1 MTANDESVSSSSAS
15 EKSFQTDNDDEAN
28 QAEIPSSSVT
38 VVRLK
43 QGHGGD
49 DSLPP
54 PWWKKRRER
63 IFRKKTLY
71 MRFPI
76 LKWLPKY
83 SAQDF
88 VADLVAGITV
98 GVTVI
103 PQGLAYAT
111 VAGLP
116 PEYGLYA
123 SYVGCFVYL
132 LFGSTPVVTIGPTAL
147 MSLVTYDSGAALLGP
162 EAAILLA
169 FLTGFLIDFIA
180 APVVAGFTSAA
191 AFTIATT
198 QIEALLGLK
207 FDDEGFLNTWIAVF
221 EHIEETKKWDAV
233 LGLSSIAILLLL
245 RILDQV
251 KLGKE
256 GERKRW
262 QNWVNSTCWLISVSR
277 NAIVIIAASILAYAL
292 TEPGQKNV
300 PFTLTGDIP
309 SGFPPFRAPPFSF
322 EADGKT
328 YSFLDICKNLGSSL
342 YISPLVAV
350 IESIAIAKSLCK
362 INQISRRHT
371 EMIRII
377 LFSIL
382 SGFHG
387 WMCKCIAKG
396 SRIDVS
402 QEMIAIGTSNIL
414 GSFASS
420 YPVTGAFSR
429 TVVNASSG
437 VRTPFGGLY
446 TGALVLL
453 AITVLTPYFFYIPK
467 SCLAAVIISAVI
479 FISQLSQDGID
490 LVPFGVTFVLC
501 VFVGLSQG
509 ILIGAAINLGMLLYS
524 TARPRIKIHKV
535 KVNRIN
541 EVKYSPKK
549 NLQWG
554 GMKNSFNPT
563 TEYLLIVPDRS
574 LVFTA
579 MEYFMSSVRK
589 ASALYP
595 GIIVVIDMS
604 HVSAADFTTAY
615 GFDNMI
621 KRLQKHG
628 HKLILTR
635 IKPEVFL
642 ILSRMG
648 CDFHIHKEGEDM
660 EILLKGISI
669 RDGCISVDP
678 LSNDD
683 PPVAEQTSL
692 QSISSIV
699 EGKSQTDQVT
709 PIARVDIDD
718 GTP

>member
-15 EKSFQTDNDDEAN
+15 EKSFQTDSDDEAN

-169 FLTGFLIDFIA
+169 FLTGCIVLLFGLLNFGFLIDFIA
-180 APVVAGFTSAA
+180 DPVVAGFTSAA

-292 TEPGQKNV
+292 TEPGQKNF

-309 SGFPPFRAPPFSF
+309 SGFPPFRAPPFSL

-350 IESIAIAKSLCK
+350 IESIAIAKSL
-362 INQISRRHT
+362 S
-371 EMIRII
+371 
-377 LFSIL
+377 
-382 SGFHG
+382 
-387 WMCKCIAKG
+387 KG

-479 FISQLSQDGID
+479 FMVEVSLVKMVWKSKRID

-535 KVNRIN
+535 K
-541 EVKYSPKK
+541 
-549 NLQWG
+549 
-554 GMKNSFNPT
+554 NPT

-669 RDGCISVDP
+669 RDGCISVDKT
-678 LSNDD
+678 NDD

-699 EGKSQTDQVT
+699 EGKSKTDQVT